1 MRHDEPFT
9 VQYRSRLSGSVDNL
23 LQQLGDQG
31 GIMKLT
37 GKKALITGGN
47 SGIGLATARLFVAEG
62 AKVAITGRDQK
73 TLDGAVA
80 ELGANARGYRADV
93 TVADDRKRLFADLA
107 KDFGKL
113 DIVFAN
119 AGISGR
125 TPTGATD
132 EAVFENIVHTN
143 LNGAFFTVNSAAP
156 LLNDNASIIFNG
168 SVHNYLGQAG
178 QAAYAAATK
187 GGVVSMA
194 RAISAD
200 FAPRNIRV
208 NVVAPGA
215 TKTPLWK
222 RGARASMS
230 AEESAKLV
238 DLYSSTVP
246 LGRWDE
252 PEELARAVLFLA
264 SEDSSYINAV
274 ELVVDGGLTGAPF
287 GARTVRG
294 GAPTLK

>member
-1 MRHDEPFT
+1 
-9 VQYRSRLSGSVDNL
+9 
-23 LQQLGDQG
+23 
-31 GIMKLT
+31 MKLT

-62 AKVAITGRDQK
+62 AEIAITGRDQK
-73 TLDGAVA
+73 TLDEAVA
-80 ELGANARGYRADV
+80 ELGPNARGYRADV

-168 SVHNYLGQAG
+168 SVHNYIGQAG
-178 QAAYAAATK
+178 LAAYAATK
-187 GGVVSMA
+187 GGRGLHGACDRCRLCAAQHSRQCRRTRSDQNSHLEARVS
-194 RAISAD
+194 RLD
-200 FAPRNIRV
+200 V
-208 NVVAPGA
+208 G
-215 TKTPLWK
+215 
-222 RGARASMS
+222 
-230 AEESAKLV
+230 
-238 DLYSSTVP
+238 
-246 LGRWDE
+246 
-252 PEELARAVLFLA
+252 
-264 SEDSSYINAV
+264 
-274 ELVVDGGLTGAPF
+274 
-287 GARTVRG
+287 
-294 GAPTLK
+294 